1 MGFFFGVSG
10 LRIRLNFLLRYLH
23 ACGETFGPNP
33 VPVSL
38 YFGANSM
45 RQLMCALFFLLT
57 AVSLTTHAKPSE
69 SERFNHWLDTNWEET
84 LQRDPILAT
93 SLGDPRYNAR
103 MVDDTTATWR
113 ADNKRYL
120 QRQLKQLK
128 AFNPKA
134 LSDKDR
140 LSYGIL
146 KSDIEEALRAERFPR
161 WMLPISQTGGT
172 PSFLALLGS
181 GKSLQPFRTTK
192 DYDDWIQRLT
202 LAVPLFDGIVANLE
216 VGMSKGVTQPR
227 AVVEKVLPQLAA
239 LLVIDPEQSIFW
251 GPIKDFPESIT
262 ATDRTRITAQLR
274 ALLKDK
280 VMPAYQ
286 RLYNFVRDEYLP
298 KARTSIALSD
308 LPDGRAWYAHLA
320 QASTTTTLSPNAIHV
335 LGQQEVSRILGEME
349 AVRRE
354 VKFDGDLKTFF
365 KHLQDEPRFYYQKPE
380 DLLAGYRALQVRIN
394 GLLPKLFD
402 IAPKADYEVRA
413 VEAFRAESAAGA
425 QYEGPSAD
433 GTRPGVFYVNTFN
446 LNAQP
451 IFGMET
457 LSLHEASPG
466 HHFQISIAQEDALL
480 PKFRRF
486 NTNYVAY
493 VEGWALYAESLGKEL
508 GLFTDPY
515 QWYGRLSDEQLRA
528 MRLVVDTGLH
538 TKGWSRQKA
547 IDYMLANSS
556 MVESDV
562 VSEVERYIARP
573 GQALGYKIGQLE
585 ISRLRREAETALGA
599 RFDVKGFH
607 RLVLTSGQL
616 PMSVLRASVVEWV
629 QSEKAKY

>member
-1 MGFFFGVSG
+1 
-10 LRIRLNFLLRYLH
+10 
-23 ACGETFGPNP
+23 
-33 VPVSL
+33 
-38 YFGANSM
+38 M
-45 RQLMCALFFLLT
+45 RQLLCVFSLLA
-57 AVSLTTHAKPSE
+57 AVSVSAYAAKPSE
-69 SERFNHWLDTNWEET
+69 SERFNQWLDTNWEET

-103 MVDDTTATWR
+103 LVDDTTAVWR

-120 QRQLKQLK
+120 QRQLKQLN
-128 AFNPKA
+128 AFNTKA
-134 LSDKDR
+134 LSNKDR

-146 KSDIEEALRAERFPR
+146 KRDVEEALQGERFPS
-161 WMLPISQTGGT
+161 WMLPISQTGGM

-181 GKSLQPFRTTK
+181 GKSLQPFRTTQE
-192 DYDDWIQRLT
+192 YDDWIRRLT
-202 LAVPLFDGIVANLE
+202 LAVPLFDGMVANLR
-216 VGMSKGVTQPR
+216 VGMAKGVTQPR
-227 AVVEKVLPQLAA
+227 AVVDKVLPQLAA
-239 LLVIDPEQSIFW
+239 LIVTDPEQSIFW
-251 GPIKDFPESIT
+251 GPIKDFPESV
-262 ATDRTRITAQLR
+262 AAADRARITEQMR
-274 ALLKDK
+274 ALLADK

-286 RLYNFVRDEYLP
+286 RLHNFVRNDYLP
-298 KARTSIALSD
+298 KARTSTAWSA
-308 LPDGRAWYAHLA
+308 LPDGKAWYAYQA
-320 QASTTTTLSPNAIHV
+320 QASTTTTLSPDAIHA
-335 LGQQEVSRILGEME
+335 LGQQEVRRILGEME

-354 VKFDGDLKTFF
+354 VKFDGDLKAFF
-365 KHLQDEPRFYYQKPE
+365 RHLQDEPRYYYQKPE

-433 GTRPGVFYVNTFN
+433 GARPGVFYVNTFN
-446 LNAQP
+446 LKAQP

-466 HHFQISIAQEDALL
+466 HHFQISIAQEDTSL
-480 PKFRRF
+480 PRFRRF

-538 TKGWSRQKA
+538 TKGWSRQQA

-585 ISRLRREAETALGA
+585 ISRLRREAEAALGT

-629 QSEKAKY
+629 KTEKAKR

>member
-1 MGFFFGVSG
+1 
-10 LRIRLNFLLRYLH
+10 
-23 ACGETFGPNP
+23 
-33 VPVSL
+33 
-38 YFGANSM
+38 M
-45 RQLMCALFFLLT
+45 RQLLCAFSLLV
-57 AVSLTTHAKPSE
+57 ALSVSAYAKPSD
-69 SERFNHWLDTNWEET
+69 SERFNQWLDTNWEET

-93 SLGDPRYNAR
+93 SLGDPRYNGR
-103 MVDDTTATWR
+103 LVDDTTAAWR

-120 QRQLKQLK
+120 ERRLKQLK

-146 KSDIEEALRAERFPR
+146 KRDIEQALQGERFPG
-161 WMLPISQTGGT
+161 WMLPISQTGGL

-192 DYDDWIQRLT
+192 DYDDWIQRLAH
-202 LAVPLFDGIVANLE
+202 AVPLFDGMVANLR
-216 VGMSKGVTQPR
+216 VGMSNGVTQPR
-227 AVVEKVLPQLAA
+227 AVVDKVLPQLTA
-239 LLVIDPEQSIFW
+239 LIVIDPEQSIFW
-251 GPIKDFPESIT
+251 GPIKDFPESVS
-262 ATDRTRITAQLR
+262 AADRRRITAQLR
-274 ALLKDK
+274 ALLVDK
-280 VMPAYQ
+280 VTPAYQ
-286 RLYNFVRDEYLP
+286 RLHNFVRDDYLP
-298 KARTSIALSD
+298 KARTSTAWSD
-308 LPDGRAWYAHLA
+308 LPDGKAWYGHLA
-320 QASTTTTLSPNAIHV
+320 QASTTTTLSPDAIHA
-335 LGQQEVSRILGEME
+335 LGQREVSRILGEME

-354 VKFDGDLKTFF
+354 VKFDGDLKAFF
-365 KHLQDEPRFYYQKPE
+365 KHLQDEPRYYYQKPE
-380 DLLAGYRALQVRIN
+380 DLLAGYRDLQIRIN

-433 GTRPGVFYVNTFN
+433 GARPGVFYVNTFN
-446 LNAQP
+446 LKAQP

-466 HHFQISIAQEDALL
+466 HHFQISIAQEDTSL

-486 NTNYVAY
+486 NTHYVAY

-538 TKGWSRQKA
+538 TKGWSRQQA

-556 MVESDV
+556 MAESDV

-585 ISRLRREAETALGA
+585 ISRLRREAEATLGV

-629 QSEKAKY
+629 QTEKAKR

>member
-1 MGFFFGVSG
+1 
-10 LRIRLNFLLRYLH
+10 
-23 ACGETFGPNP
+23 
-33 VPVSL
+33 
-38 YFGANSM
+38 M
-45 RQLMCALFFLLT
+45 RQLLCAFFLLA
-57 AVSLTTHAKPSE
+57 AVSLSAYAKPSE
-69 SERFNHWLDTNWEET
+69 SEHFNQWLDTNWEET
-84 LQRDPILAT
+84 LRRDPILAT
-93 SLGDPRYNAR
+93 SLGDPHYNAR
-103 MVDDTTATWR
+103 LIDDTTAAWR
-113 ADNKRYL
+113 VDNKSYME
-120 QRQLKQLK
+120 RQLKQLK
-128 AFNPKA
+128 AFNPKT

-146 KSDIEEALRAERFPR
+146 KRDIEEALQGERFPG
-161 WMLPISQTGGT
+161 WMLPIRQTGGM

-181 GKSLQPFRTTK
+181 GKSLQPFRTTQ

-202 LAVPLFDGIVANLE
+202 LAVPMFDGMVANLR
-216 VGMSKGVTQPR
+216 VGISKGVTQPR
-227 AVVEKVLPQLAA
+227 AVVDKVLPQLAA
-239 LLVIDPEQSIFW
+239 LIVTDPEQSIFW
-251 GPIKDFPESIT
+251 GPIKDFPESV
-262 ATDRTRITAQLR
+262 AAADRTRVTAQLR
-274 ALLKDK
+274 TLLVDK
-280 VMPAYQ
+280 VMPAYR
-286 RLYNFVRDEYLP
+286 RLHNFVRDDYLP
-298 KARTSIALSD
+298 KARTSTAWSD
-308 LPDGRAWYAHLA
+308 LPDGKAWYAHLA
-320 QASTTTTLSPNAIHV
+320 QASTTTTLSPDAIHA

-354 VKFDGDLKTFF
+354 VKFDGDLKAFF
-365 KHLQDEPRFYYQKPE
+365 KQLQDDPRYYYQKPE

-433 GTRPGVFYVNTFN
+433 GARPGVFYVNTFN
-446 LNAQP
+446 LKAQP

-466 HHFQISIAQEDALL
+466 HHFQISIAQEDTSL

-493 VEGWALYAESLGKEL
+493 VEGWALYAESLGREL

-538 TKGWSRQKA
+538 AKGWSRQQA

-556 MVESDV
+556 MAESDV

-585 ISRLRREAETALGA
+585 ISRLRREAEAALGA

-629 QSEKAKY
+629 QMEKTKR